1 MLSRPLLTALIAGLV
16 SATGFA
22 PLNLWPITLLAVAV
36 LLWLSWAAPTLKAVL
51 LRGWVFGVGHFTVG
65 NNWIQHAFDYQDKM
79 PPALGYFAVVLLALY
94 LAVYPAVAMGLAWRF
109 VRTIRRRD
117 RATEPDLG
125 FVLAAAAS
133 WIVTEY
139 LRGVLFTGYPWNP
152 LGVVWLP
159 TPLAQLAAWI
169 GTYAL
174 SGVTIFAA
182 GLIFLAA
189 RRRYW
194 PLLIGAPLL
203 IALGA
208 ALFLVTD
215 FTVTTPSPDS
225 TAPRVRVVQPNI
237 GQEGVGDPGYPERVL
252 AKLIEGS
259 GQPGAAPRLLVW
271 PEGMV
276 NYYIEDGYADRRFYG
291 GADPR
296 WARARIAT
304 ALGPKDM
311 ALIGGTALFF
321 GSDGRIS
328 GAGNSVWSIDSAGT
342 LGRRYDKAHLVPYG
356 EYLPMRT
363 LLAPLGLAR
372 LVMGEVDFVPGPGP
386 RAIEMPGF
394 GKAGIQICYEIIFSG
409 QVVDRGNRPDFIFNP
424 SNDAWFGKWGP
435 PQHLAQARLRAI
447 EEGLPILR
455 STPTGISAVIDGR
468 GRVLE
473 SIPHRQEGAIELALP
488 RPLPSTL
495 FARLGNWLAF
505 LVAGTLYLFAIAF
518 RRLGR

>member
-22 PLNLWPITLLAVAV
+22 PLGLWPVTLLAFAT
-36 LLWLSWAAPTLKAVL
+36 LLWLTWSAPTRKAVL

-65 NNWIQHAFDYQDKM
+65 NNWIQHAFDFQDKM
-79 PPALGYFAVVLLALY
+79 PPVLGYFAVVLLALY
-94 LAVYPAVAMGLAWRF
+94 LAIYPAFAMGLAWRLSHAF
-109 VRTIRRRD
+109 KRRD
-117 RATEPDLG
+117 GETGPDLA
-125 FVLAAAAS
+125 FVFAAAAS
-133 WIVTEY
+133 WTVTEY

-152 LGVVWLP
+152 LGVIWLP
-159 TPLAQLAAWI
+159 TPIAQLAAWI

-174 SGVTIFAA
+174 SGITVLVA
-182 GLIFLAA
+182 GLLFLAA
-189 RRRYW
+189 RRHYR

-203 IALGA
+203 LVLALLRGSLA
-208 ALFLVTD
+208 
-215 FTVTTPSPDS
+215 PSPAASDPG
-225 TAPRVRVVQPNI
+225 PRVRVVQPNI
-237 GQEGVGDPGYPERVL
+237 GQEGVGEPDYPERVL
-252 AKLIEGS
+252 VKLLEWS
-259 GQPGAAPRLLVW
+259 GRPGAAPRLLVW
-271 PEGMV
+271 PEGTV
-276 NYYIEDGYADRRFYG
+276 NYYVEDGYADPRFYG
-291 GADPR
+291 RADPVWVR
-296 WARARIAT
+296 TRIA
-304 ALGPKDM
+304 AKLGPKDM

-321 GSDGRIS
+321 GQDGRVS
-328 GAGNSVWSIDSAGT
+328 GAGNSVWSLDSTGT

-386 RAIEMPGF
+386 RAIELPGF

-409 QVVDRGNRPDFIFNP
+409 QVVDRRNRPDFLFNP

-455 STPTGISAVIDGR
+455 STPTGISAVIDAR

-473 SIPHRQEGAIELALP
+473 SIPHEQEGAVELALP
-488 RPLPSTL
+488 RSLPPTP
-495 FARLGNWLAF
+495 FGRAGNWLAF
-505 LVAGTLYLFAIAF
+505 LVAGALYLFAIAF
-518 RRLGR
+518 RRRAR